1 MSVSVSVYEAVSEEV
16 ARHNKDAN
24 YAFWITITTA
34 ALYQPHKIAAASN
47 ISMHNKIIKKSLS
60 ETRTLFKRSLHISLI
75 FMLFVDHSP
84 DSNDFVCTNV
94 DTPSSIRVAFL
105 YDFAHFPEQ
114 IDWRAA
120 VSCKPFHARNGAIH
134 QWRKCLLKI
143 LVNVLW
149 LDLLYAVPISGKRIG
164 LCSKLFW
171 QMCAHLYAWKK
182 NYKITHFASLTFW
195 FLSSMPF
202 LFCAVFE
209 LA

>member
-1 MSVSVSVYEAVSEEV
+1 
-16 ARHNKDAN
+16 
-24 YAFWITITTA
+24 
-34 ALYQPHKIAAASN
+34 
-47 ISMHNKIIKKSLS
+47 MHNKIIKKSLS

-75 FMLFVDHSP
+75 FMLFVDHSQ

-114 IDWRAA
+114 IDWSAA

-149 LDLLYAVPISGKRIG
+149 LDLLYSAVIFFGHSNRFVQQIILANVRSFVRVK
-164 LCSKLFW
+164 KLQNYTFRLPFDFYPR
-171 QMCAHLYAWKK
+171 CRSYFVLYSNWH
-182 NYKITHFASLTFW
+182 N
-195 FLSSMPF
+195 SMD
-202 LFCAVFE
+202 LVAI
-209 LA
+209 